1 MTTSNDGISQSYDT
15 NGVVNFLG
23 PATVTDYNKILSG
36 LLWKGQLMRR
46 TKLSFAYIYWSNVYV
61 RNMIYDLDTGH
72 AYNAY
77 AATASMN
84 PRTDYPDAWATS
96 TMCTLHGMNITE
108 VTSLTESLEQM
119 RTQRFGEM
127 YLGGRRISGS
137 VLFKWEASNLTFPY
151 QMWRP
156 LRPMAS
162 TTSRDCVKQSAQF
175 DWEDVLCNESV
186 PSIGCEADSWTLAGS
201 VTYDYPPTSWDPTK
215 VRLLKVTQLQPSNST
230 EDANWFEDG
239 PKIYGLTVQIA
250 SYQCAGAADTL
261 SVDLSSL
268 PNSADV
274 TVSTINGSCILFM
287 NAATPKSVTFFKNA
301 TDLVRFSTTKYEWD
315 RIQIT
320 FAVLYWTDS
329 SVRRL
334 VMDADKGSV
343 FGFVTPGSEQDVG
356 AELRPVPLVRL
367 RLEPADG
374 CIECRGDCAQ
384 GGPFGDGQDPAW
396 YCEASDRAVRVGD
409 VGGLDLR

>member
-1 MTTSNDGISQSYDT
+1 
-15 NGVVNFLG
+15 
-23 PATVTDYNKILSG
+23 
-36 LLWKGQLMRR
+36 MRR

-137 VLFKWEASNLTFPY
+137 VLFKWAASNLTFPY

-186 PSIGCEADSWTLAGS
+186 PSIACRSRLVDARW
-201 VTYDYPPTSWDPTK
+201 VCF
-215 VRLLKVTQLQPSNST
+215 VRLPAYIMGPDEGAPHQRDEPPAVSNST

-239 PKIYGLTVQIA
+239 PEALR
-250 SYQCAGAADTL
+250 SD
-261 SVDLSSL
+261 
-268 PNSADV
+268 SAD
-274 TVSTINGSCILFM
+274 CIVPVRWSRGHSERRPIERPHLRRCHRLDHQWQLHLVHERSHTEICDILQERDGPCALQHYV
-287 NAATPKSVTFFKNA
+287 AAH
-301 TDLVRFSTTKYEWD
+301 
-315 RIQIT
+315 
-320 FAVLYWTDS
+320 
-329 SVRRL
+329 
-334 VMDADKGSV
+334 
-343 FGFVTPGSEQDVG
+343 EQDPDHVCCVVLDG
-356 AELRPVPLVRL
+356 
-367 RLEPADG
+367 LERASPCDG
-374 CIECRGDCAQ
+374 R
-384 GGPFGDGQDPAW
+384 
-396 YCEASDRAVRVGD
+396 
-409 VGGLDLR
+409 

>member
-1 MTTSNDGISQSYDT
+1 
-15 NGVVNFLG
+15 
-23 PATVTDYNKILSG
+23 
-36 LLWKGQLMRR
+36 MRR

-137 VLFKWEASNLTFPY
+137 VLFKWAASNLTFPY

-201 VTYDYPPTSWDPTK
+201 VSYDYPPTSWDPTK
-215 VRLLKVTQLQPSNST
+215 VRLISATNHQPSNST

-301 TDLVRFSTTKYEWD
+301 TDLVRFNTTSPLTN

-343 FGFVTPGSEQDVG
+343 FGFVTPGDEQDVG

-367 RLEPADG
+367 RLEPANG
-374 CIECRGDCAQ
+374 CIEWRGDCAQ